1 MRITA
6 GEHAAI
12 AVLQP
17 VLAQLLPDHPDLSIE
32 IIVDYGLTD
41 IVAEGYDA
49 GVRLGE
55 QVAKDMIA
63 MRIGPDM
70 RMAVVGSPAYF
81 SRYPKPVI
89 PADLVAHNCITLRMP
104 THGGLFMWEFEK
116 NGQALKVR
124 IEGQLVFNNIA
135 MRLESALQG
144 LGLAYMPEDAVRP
157 HIEQGHLIRVL
168 EDWCEPYSGY
178 HLYYPSRR
186 QGTDRGQ
193 LATLPVQIVPGKNIA
208 EQMRLQVLVDHR
220 GKIKQRALHRRPGN
234 PRLIG
239 LAQGQQLFTRRDRS
253 FGFTPRGVF
262 NAPLTAGIE
271 HLHQLT
277 EGIEASRE
285 ARVSIQLHQDFL
297 GLADRQTGIEA
308 LVQGAI
314 ERGHIAAG
322 HGGGDQRDGPLAW
335 RQPLPGHPA
344 DGPGAVAWLGSGT

>member
-1 MRITA
+1 MTVESYDQLAIFAVVAQERSFTRAAARLGMSQPALSRAMRQLEERLGVRLLARTTRSVAPTQAGEHLLQVIAPRFDEINNELALLSKFRDRPAGKLRITA

-55 QVAKDMIA
+55 QMAKDMIA

-81 SRYPKPVI
+81 SRYPKPMI

-186 QGTDRGQ
+186 QSSP
-193 LATLPVQIVPGKNIA
+193 AFTL
-208 EQMRLQVLVDHR
+208 L
-220 GKIKQRALHRRPGN
+220 
-234 PRLIG
+234 
-239 LAQGQQLFTRRDRS
+239 
-253 FGFTPRGVF
+253 
-262 NAPLTAGIE
+262 
-271 HLHQLT
+271 
-277 EGIEASRE
+277 RE
-285 ARVSIQLHQDFL
+285 ALRY
-297 GLADRQTGIEA
+297 
-308 LVQGAI
+308 
-314 ERGHIAAG
+314 
-322 HGGGDQRDGPLAW
+322 RD
-335 RQPLPGHPA
+335 
-344 DGPGAVAWLGSGT
+344 

>member
-1 MRITA
+1 MTVESYDQLAIFAVVAQERSFTRAAARLGMSQPALSRAMRQLEERLGVRLLARTTRSVAPTQAGEHLLQVIAPRFDEINNELALLSKFRDRPAGKLRITA

-17 VLAQLLPDHPDLSIE
+17 VLAQLLPDNPDLSIE

-81 SRYPKPVI
+81 SRYPKPMI

-124 IEGQLVFNNIA
+124 IEGQLVFNTIA
-135 MRLESALQG
+135 MRLESARQG
-144 LGLAYMPEDAVRP
+144 LGLAYMPENVVQAD
-157 HIEQGHLIRVL
+157 IEQGRLIRVL

-186 QGTDRGQ
+186 QSS
-193 LATLPVQIVPGKNIA
+193 AAFTL
-208 EQMRLQVLVDHR
+208 L
-220 GKIKQRALHRRPGN
+220 
-234 PRLIG
+234 
-239 LAQGQQLFTRRDRS
+239 
-253 FGFTPRGVF
+253 
-262 NAPLTAGIE
+262 
-271 HLHQLT
+271 
-277 EGIEASRE
+277 RE
-285 ARVSIQLHQDFL
+285 ALRY
-297 GLADRQTGIEA
+297 
-308 LVQGAI
+308 
-314 ERGHIAAG
+314 
-322 HGGGDQRDGPLAW
+322 RD
-335 RQPLPGHPA
+335 
-344 DGPGAVAWLGSGT
+344 